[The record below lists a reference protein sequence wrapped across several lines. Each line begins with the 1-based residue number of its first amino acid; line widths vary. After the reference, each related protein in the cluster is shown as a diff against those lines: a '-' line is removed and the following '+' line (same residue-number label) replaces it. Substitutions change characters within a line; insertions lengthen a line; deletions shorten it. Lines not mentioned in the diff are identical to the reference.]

1 MRLPLSG
8 GFLTSVTLVRAC
20 PDLESA
26 VAAAA
31 AVGTDAAAAGIEAGA
46 AAAAAVA
53 DEELE

>member
-1 MRLPLSG
+1 
-8 GFLTSVTLVRAC
+8 VTLVRAC

-31 AVGTDAAAAGIEAGA
+31 VVGTDAAGIEAV
-46 AAAAAVA
+46 AAAAAV

>member
-1 MRLPLSG
+1 VRLPLSG